1 MELSNETQAGPGL
14 QGNIVDS
21 GSDTEDEDLPP
32 VTPYSLAAMTISILY
47 SAEDVNCAL
56 ERQLA
61 KAYQVLIANLE
72 PTQCDDVNA
81 VVTHGGKKLWMLLDG
96 IAASIPSPS
105 NYRYVIP
112 YNIVIRAARA
122 NLRSM
127 RPPAV
132 MPLQPSDPAS
142 PLPAPAAMSMPPP
155 VQRLQESSASNRA
168 PDIGVAADAA
178 DAADDED
185 DEDDEVIPDV
195 PTYSLAGIAIW
206 LLYNAIGAT
215 NCAQKQQ
222 LAQSYRVVI
231 ANLEFAQFNDI
242 TSVVDHGGKKLWL
255 LFEAGTAT
263 IRVERLPLCAI
274 GQFRYIADTV
284 ATHLQEF
291 RPAPAV
297 PLPVP
302 VPVMMYPL

>member
-105 NYRYVIP
+105 NYRYLFT

-127 RPPAV
+127 RPPAAT
-132 MPLQPSDPAS
+132 PTLGQQDDFASD
-142 PLPAPAAMSMPPP
+142 
-155 VQRLQESSASNRA
+155 V
-168 PDIGVAADAA
+168 
-178 DAADDED
+178 DDED
-185 DEDDEVIPDV
+185 TDYDDDDIPEVPD
-195 PTYSLAGIAIW
+195 YSLADM
-206 LLYNAIGAT
+206 AIGLLQHVI
-215 NCAQKQQ
+215 NESDCVQKRQ
-222 LAQSYRVVI
+222 LAKAYQVVI
-231 ANLEFAQFNDI
+231 ANLNLAQFDDI
-242 TSVVDHGGKKLWL
+242 TVVVVHGGKKLWL
-255 LFEAGTAT
+255 LLEAGASTT
-263 IRVERLPLCAI
+263 RVERLSYCAMS
-274 GQFRYIADTV
+274 QFRYIADTV
-284 ATHLQEF
+284 GTHLQAF
-291 RPAPAV
+291 RLAPAV
-297 PLPVP
+297 LVP
-302 VPVMMYPL
+302 AV